1 MLLCARNGAT
11 TLGPIDPDRKVIGAP
26 MESPQERQLQV
37 ELERRLVDGLH
48 RMRDTLTRLSLLL
61 NDLKFEADVQQRQAA
76 HEVAADCIARSRSPQ
91 Q

>member
-1 MLLCARNGAT
+1 
-11 TLGPIDPDRKVIGAP
+11 